1 MNEKGIQLPC
11 NNFFGGG
18 SYMEVPAK
26 PTDPKPKGKSVN
38 WTPWVFI
45 TPHLLIFCIFFLVP
59 ILFGIYISFTNW
71 DLIGKPEFVGLAN
84 YKEILFQE
92 DSSFY
97 TQFHNGFKNTFI
109 FVILS
114 VPFCIIIPLLL
125 ATALNA
131 KPRFH
136 KIYQS
141 VFYLPTLFSISA
153 VVIIWTLM
161 FNVNQGPIN
170 HLFGKSILWTGS
182 QPYAWAAIV
191 IVTVWWGIGGNMI
204 IYQAALNGIP
214 KDYYEAAS
222 IDGANGFQKFFKIT
236 LPSIRG
242 QILYTVVITTIAQFN
257 IYGQP
262 LMLTGGGPANS
273 TRVLLMDIQQNAF
286 GSGQSIAG
294 IASAMA
300 ILLGVCIMVVSF
312 IQFLF
317 LRNKE

>member
-1 MNEKGIQLPC
+1 
-11 NNFFGGG
+11 
-18 SYMEVPAK
+18 MEPQ
-26 PTDPKPKGKSVN
+26 PKPKPKIKPDNRKSVN

-45 TPHLLIFCIFFLVP
+45 TPHLLIFSVFFLVP
-59 ILFGIYISFTNW
+59 IIYGIYISFTSW
-71 DLIGKPEFVGLAN
+71 DLIGKADFVGLAN
-84 YKEILFQE
+84 YKEILFQK

-114 VPFCIIIPLLL
+114 VPGCIIVPLLL
-125 ATALNA
+125 ASALNA

-136 KIYQS
+136 KFFQS
-141 VFYLPTLFSISA
+141 IFYMPTLFSISA

-170 HLFGKSILWTGS
+170 NFLGESILWTS
-182 QPYAWAAIV
+182 TQPYAWAAIV
-191 IVTVWWGIGGNMI
+191 ILTVWWCIGGNMI
-204 IYQAALNGIP
+204 IYQAALNGVP
-214 KDYYEAAS
+214 RDLYEAAS
-222 IDGANGFQKFFKIT
+222 IDGANAVQKFFKIT

-242 QILYTVVITTIAQFN
+242 PILYTVVITTIAQFN
-257 IYGQP
+257 VYGQP
-262 LMLTGGGPANS
+262 LMLTGGGPADS

-286 GSGQSIAG
+286 GSGQPIAG

-300 ILLGVCIMVVSF
+300 IILGLCIMVVTF
-312 IQFLF
+312 IQFLL